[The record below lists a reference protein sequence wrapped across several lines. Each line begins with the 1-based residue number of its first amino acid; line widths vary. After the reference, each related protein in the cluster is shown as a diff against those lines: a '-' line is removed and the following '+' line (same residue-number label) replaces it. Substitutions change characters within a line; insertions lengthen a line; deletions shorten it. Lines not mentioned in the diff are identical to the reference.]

1 MCEAHLEPTSSLF
14 SFGGIS
20 LVVWGGGVP
29 KLLPPTDSTHVRVKQ
44 HDALWANRAPR
55 SEKGPHKKTNKK
67 MAGVL
72 CYFMGKLSHAVVNR
86 TAESAKTKM
95 ASVLCC
101 FFKVNQP
108 GRGP

>member
-29 KLLPPTDSTHVRVKQ
+29 KLLPPTDRTHVRVKQ
-44 HDALWANRAPR
+44 HDALWANRALR
-55 SEKGPHKKTNKK
+55 SEKGPHKTLIKN
-67 MAGVL
+67 GERP
-72 CYFMGKLSHAVVNR
+72 VV
-86 TAESAKTKM
+86 
-95 ASVLCC
+95 
-101 FFKVNQP
+101 FFEVNQP